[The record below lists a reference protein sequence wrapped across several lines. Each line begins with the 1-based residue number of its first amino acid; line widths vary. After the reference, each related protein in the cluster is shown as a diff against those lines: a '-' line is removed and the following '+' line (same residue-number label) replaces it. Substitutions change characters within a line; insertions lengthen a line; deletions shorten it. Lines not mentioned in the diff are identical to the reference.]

1 MTTNAEYCKNYRQR
15 KYNISNRLQQMQP
28 TPPQDLYLCSD
39 HVDNIDPQED
49 EVNNY
54 FNQLNTAND
63 DEYRSHGSSYE
74 DSSIIDSEYETES
87 DSDLDCFTDDDDDG
101 TLLYQDGSISLY
113 QAYKAI
119 KKFIIKCNLSY
130 TNILN
135 LILLILFLL
144 PVGHGLSK
152 LGILR
157 CYKKKENFFYNT
169 LCINCNHEVQPTD
182 GKCSSTCN
190 FYGKQRT
197 NDSVT
202 ELAEANIV
210 DRIKNVVKRNLP
222 LITEY
227 QQRAHLLLPN
237 DILNSVAYQ
246 QIHKDSIFNRL
257 TLTIHADGIQLVTTK
272 RKKFYAVTGTI
283 LEIPPP
289 HREYAR
295 NKLLFVLYFSENE
308 PTPSII
314 YDNLCQ
320 QMRKIINE
328 KFTVI
333 SGQKF
338 NIKFQLFKADLPCRS
353 LSICTKQH
361 NGYYCCSN
369 CLQRGKTVGGTCVYY
384 SSDEIQPA
392 RSHRD
397 YIDAAT
403 EAERNQNQI
412 SVFGVHGKSPL
423 LSLFFNV
430 QVNCPFDYMHLC
442 CR

>member
-1 MTTNAEYCKNYRQR
+1 MTTNAEYCKNFRQR
-15 KYNISNRLQQMQP
+15 KYNISNRLQQVQP

-39 HVDNIDPQED
+39 HVDNIDLQED

-54 FNQLNTAND
+54 FNQLSTTND
-63 DEYRSHGSSYE
+63 DEYRSHGSSYD

-135 LILLILFLL
+135 LILFILFLL

-152 LGILR
+152 FGILR
-157 CYKKKENFFYNT
+157 CYKKKEIFFYNT
-169 LCINCNHEVQPTD
+169 LCINCNHEIQPTD

-222 LITEY
+222 LIIEY

-237 DILNSVAYQ
+237 DIL
-246 QIHKDSIFNRL
+246 
-257 TLTIHADGIQLVTTK
+257 VTTK
-272 RKKFYAVTGTI
+272 RKKFYAITRTI

-289 HREYAR
+289 HREYTR
-295 NKLLFVLYFSENE
+295 NKLLFLLYFSENE
-308 PTPSII
+308 PTPSIL

-320 QMRKIINE
+320 QMRKITNE

-333 SGQKF
+333 SDQKF
-338 NIKFQLFKADLPCRS
+338 NLTFQLFKVDLPCRS
-353 LSICTKQH
+353 LSICIKQH
-361 NGYYCCSN
+361 NGYYCCSD
-369 CLQRGKTVGGTCVYY
+369 CLQHGKTVGGTCVYY
-384 SSDEIQPA
+384 SLDEKQPT
-392 RSHRD
+392 RSRRD

-412 SVFGVHGKSPL
+412 SVFGAHGNSPL
-423 LSLFFNV
+423 LSLFFNA
-430 QVNCPFDYMHLC
+430 QVNCPLDYMHLC